1 MINNHHILWI
11 LADPRKGESN
21 RMIEVSNLNKTYEN
35 GYEALKNVNF
45 SVEKGELVCLL
56 GPSGCGKSTLLN
68 IISGLLDATSGDV
81 KFEGKSVL
89 DVAPEN
95 RDIGFVFQNYALFPH
110 MTAEENVMFPLT
122 VGKNKKAKAEAREIA
137 QKYMELTHIT
147 DIAKKKPGQLSG
159 GQQQRVAIARAL
171 VQQPKVL
178 LMDEPLSNLDAR
190 LRLQIREEI
199 RALVKEVG
207 ITTIFVTHDQE
218 EALSIGDR
226 IILLNNGVVQQ
237 ADKGQNLYLDPANQ
251 FVANFIG
258 NPVIDL
264 FDVQFDGNQFNDEHF
279 NLLAERLS
287 DTKLKQKLA
296 AGDYVIG
303 IRPENLQPS
312 TAEMADFTIK
322 VDDIELI
329 GRERILKFYFGDKQ
343 YRSLVDI
350 EDQIGAGDE
359 VNLRFDMKKAFIFN
373 KDGERVYKK

>member
-122 VGKNKKAKAEAREIA
+122 VGKNKKTKAEAREIA

-226 IILLNNGVVQQ
+226 IILLNNGIVQQ

-279 NLLAERLS
+279 NLLAERLL
-287 DTKLKQKLA
+287 DTKLKQKLT

-373 KDGERVYKK
+373 KDGERVY

>member
-226 IILLNNGVVQQ
+226 IILLNNGIVQQ

-264 FDVQFDGNQFNDEHF
+264 FDVQFDGNQFNNEHF
-279 NLLAERLS
+279 NLLAERLA
-287 DTKLKQKLA
+287 DGKLKQKLA

-373 KDGERVYKK
+373 KDGERVY

>member
-95 RDIGFVFQNYALFPH
+95 RYICFVFQNYALFPH

-264 FDVQFDGNQFNDEHF
+264 FDVQFDGNQFNNEHF
-279 NLLAERLS
+279 NLLAERLA
-287 DTKLKQKLA
+287 DGKLKQKLA

-373 KDGERVYKK
+373 KDGERVY

>member
-1 MINNHHILWI
+1 
-11 LADPRKGESN
+11 
-21 RMIEVSNLNKTYEN
+21 MIEVSNLNKTYEN

-68 IISGLLDATSGDV
+68 IISGLLDATSGDI
-81 KFEGKSVL
+81 KFDGKSVL
-89 DVAPEN
+89 NIAPEN

-122 VGKNKKAKAEAREIA
+122 VGKNKISKKEAKKIA
-137 QKYMELTHIT
+137 LKYMELTHIT
-147 DIAKKKPGQLSG
+147 DISQKRPGQLSG

-199 RALVKEVG
+199 RSLVKEVG

-226 IILLNNGVVQQ
+226 IILLNNGIVQQ
-237 ADKGQNLYLDPANQ
+237 ADQSQNLYLNPTNQ

-264 FDVQFDGNQFNDEHF
+264 FNVSFDDDQLRSSQFSILLNRINQ
-279 NLLAERLS
+279 S
-287 DTKLKQKLA
+287 KLKEPLKS
-296 AGDYVIG
+296 GKYVLG
-303 IRPENLQPS
+303 IRPENLQLS
-312 TAEMADFTIK
+312 SEKSADFQIK

-329 GRERILKFYFGDKQ
+329 GRDRILKFYINQTQ
-343 YRSLVDI
+343 YRSLVNI
-350 EDQIGAGDE
+350 EDLINIGDFI
-359 VNLRFDMKKAFIFN
+359 NLRFDMDKAFIFKEN
-373 KDGERVYKK
+373 GERVY

>member
-122 VGKNKKAKAEAREIA
+122 VGKNKKTKAEAREIA

-237 ADKGQNLYLDPANQ
+237 ADKGQNLYLDPANR

-264 FDVQFDGNQFNDEHF
+264 FDVQFDGNQFNNEHF
-279 NLLAERLS
+279 NLLAERLADS
-287 DTKLKQKLA
+287 KLKQKLT

-373 KDGERVYKK
+373 KDGERVY

>member
-237 ADKGQNLYLDPANQ
+237 ADKGQNLYLDSANQ

-264 FDVQFDGNQFNDEHF
+264 FDVQFDGNQFNNEHF
-279 NLLAERLS
+279 NLLAERLA
-287 DTKLKQKLA
+287 DGKLKQKLA

-373 KDGERVYKK
+373 KDGERVY

>member
-21 RMIEVSNLNKTYEN
+21 RMIEVSNLNKTYEK
-35 GYEALKNVNF
+35 GSEALKNVNF

-373 KDGERVYKK
+373 KDGERVY

>member
-237 ADKGQNLYLDPANQ
+237 ADKGQNLYLDPTNQ

-373 KDGERVYKK
+373 KDGERVY

>member
-1 MINNHHILWI
+1 
-11 LADPRKGESN
+11 
-21 RMIEVSNLNKTYEN
+21 MIEVSNLSKTYEN

-45 SVEKGELVCLL
+45 SVQKGELVCLL

-68 IISGLLDATSGDV
+68 IISGLLDATSGDI
-81 KFEGKSVL
+81 KFDGQSVIG
-89 DVAPEN
+89 VAPEK

-110 MTAEENVMFPLT
+110 MTAKENVMFPLT
-122 VGKNKKAKAEAREIA
+122 VGKGKISKKEARKNV
-137 QKYMELTHIT
+137 QKYLKLTHIE
-147 DIAKKKPGQLSG
+147 DIAHKKPGQLSG

-226 IILLNNGVVQQ
+226 IILLNEGIVQQ
-237 ADKGQNLYLDPANQ
+237 ADKGQNLYLNPANQ

-264 FDVQFDGNQFNDEHF
+264 FKMNWDG
-279 NLLAERLS
+279 ERLVNS
-287 DTKLKQKLA
+287 TFNISEFQLNNINFEKDKSYCL
-296 AGDYVIG
+296 G
-303 IRPENLQPS
+303 IRPENIQPNDS
-312 TAEMADFTIK
+312 DFDFQAQIK
-322 VDDIELI
+322 DIELI
-329 GRERILKFYFGDKQ
+329 GRDRILKFEIDEKQ
-343 YRSLVDI
+343 YRSLVKVENEI
-350 EDQIGAGDE
+350 NVGDTVKFKINME
-359 VNLRFDMKKAFIFN
+359 KAFIFN
-373 KDGERVYKK
+373 DKGERLF

>member
-264 FDVQFDGNQFNDEHF
+264 FDVQFDGNQFNNEHF
-279 NLLAERLS
+279 NLLAERLA
-287 DTKLKQKLA
+287 DGKLKQKLA

-329 GRERILKFYFGDKQ
+329 GRQRILKFYFGDKQ

-373 KDGERVYKK
+373 KDGERVY

>member
-1 MINNHHILWI
+1 MIDNHYILWI
-11 LADPRKGESN
+11 LADPRKGEN
-21 RMIEVSNLNKTYEN
+21 KRMIEVSNLNKTYEN

-122 VGKNKKAKAEAREIA
+122 VGKNKKTKAEAREIA

-264 FDVQFDGNQFNDEHF
+264 FDVQFDGNQFNNEHF
-279 NLLAERLS
+279 NLLAERLADS
-287 DTKLKQKLA
+287 KLKQKLA

-373 KDGERVYKK
+373 KDGERVY

>member
-11 LADPRKGESN
+11 LANPRKGESN

-122 VGKNKKAKAEAREIA
+122 VGKNKKTKAEAREIA

-264 FDVQFDGNQFNDEHF
+264 FDVQFDGNQFNNEHF
-279 NLLAERLS
+279 NLLAERLA
-287 DTKLKQKLA
+287 DGKLKQKLA

-359 VNLRFDMKKAFIFN
+359 VNLRFDMKKVFIFN
-373 KDGERVYKK
+373 KDGERVY

>member
-11 LADPRKGESN
+11 LANPRKGESN

-122 VGKNKKAKAEAREIA
+122 VGKNKKTKAEAREIA

-264 FDVQFDGNQFNDEHF
+264 FDVQFDGNQFNNEHF
-279 NLLAERLS
+279 NLLAERLA
-287 DTKLKQKLA
+287 DGKLKQKLA

-373 KDGERVYKK
+373 KDGERVY

>member
-95 RDIGFVFQNYALFPH
+95 RDIGFEFQNYALFPH

-264 FDVQFDGNQFNDEHF
+264 FDVQFDGNQFNNEHF
-279 NLLAERLS
+279 NLLAERLA
-287 DTKLKQKLA
+287 DGKLKQKLA

-373 KDGERVYKK
+373 KDGERVY

>member
-11 LADPRKGESN
+11 LANPRKGESN

-264 FDVQFDGNQFNDEHF
+264 FDVQFDGNQFNNEHF
-279 NLLAERLS
+279 NLLAERLA
-287 DTKLKQKLA
+287 DGKLKQKLA

-373 KDGERVYKK
+373 KDGERVY

>member
-1 MINNHHILWI
+1 MIDNHYILWI
-11 LADPRKGESN
+11 LANPRKGEN
-21 RMIEVSNLNKTYEN
+21 KRMIEVSNLNKTYEN

-122 VGKNKKAKAEAREIA
+122 VGKNKKTKAEAREIA
-137 QKYMELTHIT
+137 KKYMELTHIT

-287 DTKLKQKLA
+287 DTKLKQKLT

-373 KDGERVYKK
+373 KDGERVY

>member
-122 VGKNKKAKAEAREIA
+122 VGKNKKTKAEAREIA

-258 NPVIDL
+258 SPVIDL
-264 FDVQFDGNQFNDEHF
+264 FDVQFDGNQFNNEHF
-279 NLLAERLS
+279 NLLAERLA
-287 DTKLKQKLA
+287 DGKLKQKLA

-373 KDGERVYKK
+373 KDGERVY

>member
-1 MINNHHILWI
+1 
-11 LADPRKGESN
+11 
-21 RMIEVSNLNKTYEN
+21 MIEVSNLSKTYEN
-35 GYEALKNVNF
+35 GYQALENVNF

-68 IISGLLDATSGDV
+68 ILSGLLDATSGDI
-81 KFEGKSVL
+81 KFDGKSVL
-89 DVAPEN
+89 ETSPEN

-122 VGKNKKAKAEAREIA
+122 VGKNKQSKKEARQA
-137 QKYMELTHIT
+137 VQKYMELTHIT
-147 DIAKKKPGQLSG
+147 DIAQKKPGRLSG

-237 ADKGQNLYLDPANQ
+237 ADRSQNLYLNPVNE

-264 FDVQFDGNQFNDEHF
+264 FPVKLENNQFEGEHF
-279 NLLAERLS
+279 TLS
-287 DTKLKQKLA
+287 QTRFTEHKQLDLED
-296 AGDYVIG
+296 GEYTIG
-303 IRPENLQPS
+303 IRPENIQP
-312 TAEMADFTIK
+312 TTEEHADLTVKI
-322 VDDIELI
+322 DDIELI
-329 GRERILKFYFGDKQ
+329 GRERVLKFMLGNQQ

-350 EDQIGAGDE
+350 ENQINGDDTVHLKFNTE
-359 VNLRFDMKKAFIFN
+359 KAYVFM
-373 KDGERVYKK
+373 KDGKRVY

>member
-11 LADPRKGESN
+11 LADPRKGENN

-110 MTAEENVMFPLT
+110 MTAEENVMLPLT
-122 VGKNKKAKAEAREIA
+122 VGKNKKTKAEAREIA

-287 DTKLKQKLA
+287 DTKLKQKLT
-296 AGDYVIG
+296 AGDYVLG

-373 KDGERVYKK
+373 KDGERVY

>member
-1 MINNHHILWI
+1 MINNHHILWT
-11 LADPRKGESN
+11 LANPRKGESN

-122 VGKNKKAKAEAREIA
+122 VGKNKKTKAEAREIA

-264 FDVQFDGNQFNDEHF
+264 FDVQFDGNQFNNEHF
-279 NLLAERLS
+279 NLLAERLA
-287 DTKLKQKLA
+287 DGKLKQKLA

-373 KDGERVYKK
+373 KDGERVY

>member
-1 MINNHHILWI
+1 
-11 LADPRKGESN
+11 
-21 RMIEVSNLNKTYEN
+21 
-35 GYEALKNVNF
+35 
-45 SVEKGELVCLL
+45 
-56 GPSGCGKSTLLN
+56 
-68 IISGLLDATSGDV
+68 
-81 KFEGKSVL
+81 
-89 DVAPEN
+89 
-95 RDIGFVFQNYALFPH
+95 
-110 MTAEENVMFPLT
+110 
-122 VGKNKKAKAEAREIA
+122 
-137 QKYMELTHIT
+137 
-147 DIAKKKPGQLSG
+147 
-159 GQQQRVAIARAL
+159 
-171 VQQPKVL
+171 
-178 LMDEPLSNLDAR
+178 MDEPLSNLDAR

-264 FDVQFDGNQFNDEHF
+264 FDVQFDGNQFNNEHF
-279 NLLAERLS
+279 NLLAER
-287 DTKLKQKLA
+287 
-296 AGDYVIG
+296 IG

-373 KDGERVYKK
+373 KDGERVY

>member
-1 MINNHHILWI
+1 
-11 LADPRKGESN
+11 
-21 RMIEVSNLNKTYEN
+21 MIEVSNLSKTYEN
-35 GYEALKNVNF
+35 GYQALENVNF

-68 IISGLLDATSGDV
+68 ILSGLLDATSGDI
-81 KFEGKSVL
+81 KFDGKSVL
-89 DVAPEN
+89 ETSPEN

-122 VGKNKKAKAEAREIA
+122 VGKNKQSKKEAKQAV

-147 DIAKKKPGQLSG
+147 DIAQKKPGQLSG

-237 ADKGQNLYLDPANQ
+237 ADRSQNLYLNPVNE

-264 FDVQFDGNQFNDEHF
+264 FPVKLENNQFEGEHF
-279 NLLAERLS
+279 TLS
-287 DTKLKQKLA
+287 QTRFTEHKQLDLED
-296 AGDYVIG
+296 GEYTIG
-303 IRPENLQPS
+303 IRPENIQP
-312 TAEMADFTIK
+312 TTEEHADLTVKI
-322 VDDIELI
+322 DDIELI
-329 GRERILKFYFGDKQ
+329 GRERVLKFMLGNQQ

-350 EDQIGAGDE
+350 ENQINGDDTVHLKFNIE
-359 VNLRFDMKKAFIFN
+359 KAYVFM
-373 KDGERVYKK
+373 KDGKRVY

>member
-1 MINNHHILWI
+1 M
-11 LADPRKGESN
+11 
-21 RMIEVSNLNKTYEN
+21 
-35 GYEALKNVNF
+35 
-45 SVEKGELVCLL
+45 
-56 GPSGCGKSTLLN
+56 
-68 IISGLLDATSGDV
+68 
-81 KFEGKSVL
+81 
-89 DVAPEN
+89 
-95 RDIGFVFQNYALFPH
+95 LF
-110 MTAEENVMFPLT
+110 
-122 VGKNKKAKAEAREIA
+122 RS
-137 QKYMELTHIT
+137 
-147 DIAKKKPGQLSG
+147 QLSG

-287 DTKLKQKLA
+287 DRKSTRLNSSHP
-296 AGDYVIG
+296 
-303 IRPENLQPS
+303 PESRMPS
-312 TAEMADFTIK
+312 SA
-322 VDDIELI
+322 
-329 GRERILKFYFGDKQ
+329 
-343 YRSLVDI
+343 
-350 EDQIGAGDE
+350 
-359 VNLRFDMKKAFIFN
+359 
-373 KDGERVYKK
+373 

>member
-1 MINNHHILWI
+1 MIDDHYILWI
-11 LADPRKGESN
+11 LADPRKGEN
-21 RMIEVSNLNKTYEN
+21 KRMIEVSNLNKTYEN

-122 VGKNKKAKAEAREIA
+122 VGKNKKTKAEAREIA

-264 FDVQFDGNQFNDEHF
+264 FDVQFDGNQFNNEHF
-279 NLLAERLS
+279 NLLAERLA
-287 DTKLKQKLA
+287 DGKLKQKLA

-373 KDGERVYKK
+373 KDGERVY

>member
-11 LADPRKGESN
+11 LANPRKGESN

-122 VGKNKKAKAEAREIA
+122 VGKNKKTKAEAREIA

-373 KDGERVYKK
+373 KDGERVY

>member
-122 VGKNKKAKAEAREIA
+122 VGKNKKTKAEAREIA

-237 ADKGQNLYLDPANQ
+237 ADKGKNLYLDPANQ

-373 KDGERVYKK
+373 KDGERVY

>member
-1 MINNHHILWI
+1 MIDNHYILWI
-11 LADPRKGESN
+11 LADPRKGEN
-21 RMIEVSNLNKTYEN
+21 KRMIEVSNLNKTYEN

-122 VGKNKKAKAEAREIA
+122 VGKNKKTKAEAREIA

-264 FDVQFDGNQFNDEHF
+264 FDVQFDGNQFNNEHF
-279 NLLAERLS
+279 NLLAERLA
-287 DTKLKQKLA
+287 DNKLKQKLA

-373 KDGERVYKK
+373 KDGERVY

>member
-122 VGKNKKAKAEAREIA
+122 VGKNKKTKAEAREIA

-279 NLLAERLS
+279 NLLAERLADS
-287 DTKLKQKLA
+287 KLKQKLA

-373 KDGERVYKK
+373 KDGERVY

>member
-68 IISGLLDATSGDV
+68 IISGLLDATPGDV

-373 KDGERVYKK
+373 KDGERVY

>member
-1 MINNHHILWI
+1 
-11 LADPRKGESN
+11 
-21 RMIEVSNLNKTYEN
+21 MIEVSNLNKTYEN

-68 IISGLLDATSGDV
+68 IISGLLDATSGDI
-81 KFEGKSVL
+81 KFDGKSVL
-89 DVAPEN
+89 NIAPEN

-122 VGKNKKAKAEAREIA
+122 VGKNKISKKEAKKIA
-137 QKYMELTHIT
+137 LKYMELTHIT
-147 DIAKKKPGQLSG
+147 DIFQKRPGQLSG

-199 RALVKEVG
+199 RSLVKEVG

-226 IILLNNGVVQQ
+226 IILLNNGIVQQ
-237 ADKGQNLYLDPANQ
+237 ADQSQNLYLNPTNQ

-264 FDVQFDGNQFNDEHF
+264 FNVSFDDDQLRSSQFSILLNRINQ
-279 NLLAERLS
+279 S
-287 DTKLKQKLA
+287 KLKEPLKS
-296 AGDYVIG
+296 GKYVLG
-303 IRPENLQPS
+303 IRPENLQLS
-312 TAEMADFTIK
+312 SEKSADFQIK

-329 GRERILKFYFGDKQ
+329 GRDRILKFYINQTQ
-343 YRSLVDI
+343 YRSLVNI
-350 EDQIGAGDE
+350 EDLINIGDFI
-359 VNLRFDMKKAFIFN
+359 NLRFDMDKAFIFKEN
-373 KDGERVYKK
+373 GERVY

>member
-1 MINNHHILWI
+1 MINNHYILWI
-11 LADPRKGESN
+11 LADPRKGEN
-21 RMIEVSNLNKTYEN
+21 KRMIEVSNLNKTYEN

-122 VGKNKKAKAEAREIA
+122 VGKNKKTKAEAREIA

-237 ADKGQNLYLDPANQ
+237 ADKGQNLYLDPANR

-264 FDVQFDGNQFNDEHF
+264 FDVQFDGNQFNNEHF
-279 NLLAERLS
+279 NLLAERLADS
-287 DTKLKQKLA
+287 KLKQKLT

-373 KDGERVYKK
+373 KDGERVY

>member
-1 MINNHHILWI
+1 
-11 LADPRKGESN
+11 
-21 RMIEVSNLNKTYEN
+21 MIEVSNLSKTYEN

-68 IISGLLDATSGDV
+68 IISGLLDATSGDI
-81 KFEGKSVL
+81 KFDGQSVIG
-89 DVAPEN
+89 VAPEK

-122 VGKNKKAKAEAREIA
+122 VGKGKISKKEARKNV
-137 QKYMELTHIT
+137 QKYLKLTHIE
-147 DIAKKKPGQLSG
+147 DIAHKKPGQLSG

-226 IILLNNGVVQQ
+226 IILLNEGIVQQ
-237 ADKGQNLYLDPANQ
+237 ADKGQNLYLNPANQ

-264 FDVQFDGNQFNDEHF
+264 FQMNWDGERLVNSTFNISEFQFNNINFEKDKSYC
-279 NLLAERLS
+279 L
-287 DTKLKQKLA
+287 
-296 AGDYVIG
+296 G
-303 IRPENLQPS
+303 IRPENIQPNDS
-312 TAEMADFTIK
+312 DFDFQAQIK
-322 VDDIELI
+322 DIELI
-329 GRERILKFYFGDKQ
+329 GRDRILKFEIDEKQ
-343 YRSLVDI
+343 YRSLVKVENEI
-350 EDQIGAGDE
+350 NVGDTVKFKINME
-359 VNLRFDMKKAFIFN
+359 KAFIFN
-373 KDGERVYKK
+373 DKGERLF

>member
-95 RDIGFVFQNYALFPH
+95 RDIGFVFQNYALVPH

-373 KDGERVYKK
+373 KDGERVY

>member
-1 MINNHHILWI
+1 MIDDHYILWI
-11 LADPRKGESN
+11 LADPRKGEN
-21 RMIEVSNLNKTYEN
+21 KRMIEVSNLNKTYEN

-122 VGKNKKAKAEAREIA
+122 VGKNKKTKAEAREIA

-279 NLLAERLS
+279 NLLAERLADS
-287 DTKLKQKLA
+287 KLKQKLA

-312 TAEMADFTIK
+312 TAEMEDFTIK

-373 KDGERVYKK
+373 KDGERVY

>member
-1 MINNHHILWI
+1 MIDNHYILWI
-11 LADPRKGESN
+11 LADPRKGEN
-21 RMIEVSNLNKTYEN
+21 KRMIEVSNLNKTYEN

-122 VGKNKKAKAEAREIA
+122 VGKNKKTKAEAREIA

-237 ADKGQNLYLDPANQ
+237 ADKGQNLYLDPANR

-264 FDVQFDGNQFNDEHF
+264 FDVQFDGNQFNNEHF
-279 NLLAERLS
+279 NLLAERLADS
-287 DTKLKQKLA
+287 KLKQNLT

-373 KDGERVYKK
+373 KDGERVY

>member
-122 VGKNKKAKAEAREIA
+122 VGKNKKTKAEAREIA
-137 QKYMELTHIT
+137 KKYMELTHIT

-287 DTKLKQKLA
+287 DTKLKQKLT

-373 KDGERVYKK
+373 KDGERVY

>member
-1 MINNHHILWI
+1 MIDNHYILWI
-11 LADPRKGESN
+11 LADPRKGEN
-21 RMIEVSNLNKTYEN
+21 KRMIEVSNLNKTYEN

-122 VGKNKKAKAEAREIA
+122 VGKNKKTKAEAREIA

-199 RALVKEVG
+199 RVLVKEVE

-226 IILLNNGVVQQ
+226 IILLNSGIVQQ

-264 FDVQFDGNQFNDEHF
+264 FDVQFDGNQFNNEHF
-279 NLLAERLS
+279 NLLAERLA
-287 DTKLKQKLA
+287 DGKLKQKLA

-312 TAEMADFTIK
+312 MAEMADFTIK

-329 GRERILKFYFGDKQ
+329 GRDRILKFYFGDKQ

-373 KDGERVYKK
+373 KDGERVY

>member
-11 LADPRKGESN
+11 LANPRKGESN

-122 VGKNKKAKAEAREIA
+122 VGKNKKTKAEAREIA

-237 ADKGQNLYLDPANQ
+237 ADKGQNLYLDPTNQ

-264 FDVQFDGNQFNDEHF
+264 FDVQFDGNQFNNEHF
-279 NLLAERLS
+279 NLLAERLA
-287 DTKLKQKLA
+287 DGKLKQKLA

-373 KDGERVYKK
+373 KDGERVY